1 MIGPMDGLF
10 TEDFFPC
17 VREAYMTTERSGQ
30 TATLSNTQ
38 ELAAL
43 GWLFYGAEDQSRVHA
58 GKLSYPGAISLAL
71 QQVF

>member
-1 MIGPMDGLF
+1 MLF
-10 TEDFFPC
+10 TVP
-17 VREAYMTTERSGQ
+17 RKKISSPASGEAYITTERSGQ

-38 ELAAL
+38 ELAVP